1 MRAGAGAEAAELF
14 IKEACALLRLAPLS
28 PLAGAVLAGC
38 RVLPALHD
46 IRAKM
51 AHPHVIAAWSDDELP
66 FEVTHHPTPP
76 NRVLSLSFIF

>member
-1 MRAGAGAEAAELF
+1 MFSGAEAAELF

-28 PLAGAVLAGC
+28 PLAGGVLAGA

-51 AHPHVIAAWSDDELP
+51 THPHVIAAWSDDELP
-66 FEVTHHPTPP
+66 FEVRSRT
-76 NRVLSLSFIF
+76 